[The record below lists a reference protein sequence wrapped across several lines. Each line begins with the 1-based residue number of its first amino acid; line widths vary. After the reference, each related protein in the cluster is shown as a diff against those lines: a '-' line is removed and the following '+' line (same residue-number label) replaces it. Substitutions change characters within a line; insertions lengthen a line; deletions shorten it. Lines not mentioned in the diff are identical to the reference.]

1 MQRSPTRMSLVAN
14 IKRDVTFIKRLLR
27 ILRRIGPVKP
37 DSPDLVCD
45 DFEAAASKYPNNLA
59 ISFEGRSLTYLQLD
73 TLANRY
79 AHWGRQ
85 RGLKPGDTV
94 ALFLPNRI
102 DYIAIW
108 LGFNKIGVISAL
120 INNSLTGAGLAH
132 CINISVAS
140 LTIVDQTTRV
150 CFEEIQDQ
158 IVRHQALWV
167 LDLPRDAEAENRRD
181 LNTALKGVSSVRPER
196 QFRSHLTAKSIA
208 LYIYTSGTTGL
219 PKAARISNTRAQLYM
234 KAFAGLANMKPEDR
248 LYCVLPLY
256 HATGGLCGI
265 GAALMNGAGV
275 VLKRRFSASQ
285 FWSDVRKEGI
295 THIVYIGELCRYL
308 VNSPPSPN
316 PEDEVRH
323 KVRMAF
329 GNGMRPE
336 VWDRFK
342 ARFKIKD
349 ILEFYGST
357 EGNVSLFNL
366 DGRSGAIA
374 RVPKLL
380 KSKFNVRLV
389 RFDVETEMPVRQP
402 NGLCYECKPGEI
414 GEAIGAI
421 AHDARHAYSGY
432 ADKAASEKKILKDVF
447 KKGDAW
453 FRTGDLMRQDK
464 AGYLYFIDR
473 IGDTFRW
480 KAENV
485 SSAEVAE
492 YCASAPGV
500 EEAIIYGMPVP
511 HCDGKAGMAALIVN
525 EDFDLQQ
532 FKNHVDSKLPSWAR
546 PLFVRLLQN
555 VETTGTFKYKKMDLI
570 TVGYDINQTTD
581 PLFVS
586 TGDAYVPLTPEIM
599 AEIAAGTIRL

>member
-1 MQRSPTRMSLVAN
+1 MSLVAN